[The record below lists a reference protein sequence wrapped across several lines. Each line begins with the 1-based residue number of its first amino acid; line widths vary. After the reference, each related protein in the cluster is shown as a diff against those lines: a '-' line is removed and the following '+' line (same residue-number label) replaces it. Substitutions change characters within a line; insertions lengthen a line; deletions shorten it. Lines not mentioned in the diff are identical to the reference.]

1 MRTDTALSSA
11 SYVGA
16 NSKQRV
22 VISLAKCSAVT
33 GWLNVGAPPASG
45 WEMAGV
51 LPVDVNGS
59 PKRRTKPRA
68 ILAAP
73 PTHTWTVMTALSAS
87 IGFNFNPLDR
97 RSDKRDDLAFI
108 EQLRSDTATRF
119 LIFDGDIPLLKRGG
133 ERDPWFLPSETA
145 AFGLPLHSVFLGVD
159 TDGAGRFAL
168 GIKLDPAP
176 DNASP
181 ARGYDRI
188 DLRSL
193 ALQDLVDAG
202 VLGIMAQAKS
212 MLDWH
217 RRHSFCANCGAASR
231 ITAAGWQRI
240 CDVCDAR
247 HFPRVDPVVIM
258 LVIDGE
264 RCLLGRQRQFAAGMY
279 SALAGFV
286 EPGET
291 AEEAVRRE
299 VLEEARVECA
309 QVVYFATQ
317 PWPFPSSLMIG
328 CFAQAS
334 DTDIVVDTNELE
346 DARWFSR
353 QEAAAMLAGTHADGL
368 SAPKPF
374 AIAHHLLQAYVQKGD
389 SVLLG

>member
-1 MRTDTALSSA
+1 MIA
-11 SYVGA
+11 
-16 NSKQRV
+16 
-22 VISLAKCSAVT
+22 
-33 GWLNVGAPPASG
+33 
-45 WEMAGV
+45 
-51 LPVDVNGS
+51 
-59 PKRRTKPRA
+59 
-68 ILAAP
+68 
-73 PTHTWTVMTALSAS
+73 HSAS

-97 RSDKRDDLAFI
+97 RSDKRDDSTFI
-108 EQLRSDTATRF
+108 EQLRNDPATRF
-119 LIFDGDIPLLKRGG
+119 LVFDGDVPLIKRGG
-133 ERDPWFLPSETA
+133 EHNPWFVADETA
-145 AFGLPLHSVFLGVD
+145 AFGQPLHSIFLGED
-159 TDGAGRFAL
+159 TDGSGRFAL
-168 GIKLDPAP
+168 GLAP
-176 DNASP
+176 DSAVNP
-181 ARGYDRI
+181 ATEDPTPSAGYERI

-193 ALQDLVDAG
+193 ALQDLVPAG
-202 VLGIMAQAKS
+202 ALGMLAEAKS

-217 RRHSFCANCGAASR
+217 RRHSFCANCGSPSR
-231 ITAAGWQRI
+231 VTTAGWQRT
-240 CDVCDAR
+240 CDVCSAR

-264 RCLLGRQRQFAAGMY
+264 RCLLGRQRQFAPGMY

-291 AEEAVRRE
+291 AEDAVRRE
-299 VLEEARVECA
+299 VLEEAHVKCA

-353 QEAAAMLAGTHADGL
+353 QEVAEMLAGTHADGL

-374 AIAHHLLQAYVQKGD
+374 AIAHHLLRAYADKGR